1 MSRRFT
7 FDAMVRLSRRM
18 DQELRRET
26 HEFASPERFP
36 ENAEVSNAREDDGT
50 GAHEGNQARNSHK
63 KITLTLNQAMTMA
76 NRASIVR
83 LKCCAERCLHS
94 LEQQQPG
101 WIARKRRE
109 LLSMRKNRKKSQRS

>member
-1 MSRRFT
+1 MFGRFT
-7 FDAMVRLSRRM
+7 FDVMVRLSRRV

-26 HEFASPERFP
+26 HELASPEWFP
-36 ENAEVSNAREDDGT
+36 ENEVSNAREDDGA

-63 KITLTLNQAMTMA
+63 KNTVTLNQAMTMA

-94 LEQQQPG
+94 LEQQHIPLDCAETERVAQY
-101 WIARKRRE
+101 AEK
-109 LLSMRKNRKKSQRS
+109 